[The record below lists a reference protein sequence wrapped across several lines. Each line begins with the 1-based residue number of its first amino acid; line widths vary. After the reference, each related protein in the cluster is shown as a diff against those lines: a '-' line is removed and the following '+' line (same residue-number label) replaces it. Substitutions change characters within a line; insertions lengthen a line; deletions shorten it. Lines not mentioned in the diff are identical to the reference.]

1 MFDVQIYYFGANSKI
16 TGISQRFQTEVHAVK
31 VIETKVS
38 TGNAFNR
45 DHFGV
50 KGN

>member
-1 MFDVQIYYFGANSKI
+1 MFDVQIFYLEANSKI
-16 TGISQRFQTEVHAVK
+16 TGISQRFQTEVHALK

-38 TGNAFNR
+38 TGNAINR